1 MRINYNISS
10 LIAKNALNN
19 NDDRLSASTL
29 RLSSGYKINSAKDDA
44 AGLAIARKMNMQ
56 LKSIERA
63 TRNSNDG
70 VSVVDTADGAMSEIH
85 SILQRMNELAV
96 QSANGTNSDDDRAQI
111 QLEIDQLIQEVDR
124 ISETTEFNA
133 QSLLD
138 GTFGYKG
145 YTNSESVK
153 VMSYSEDVEKGMY
166 IIKSLTYYKYTDEV
180 VTYDD
185 GTSETKKYDRYSVD
199 SAENLKNALV
209 LTTSVSAYSDID
221 NVKGFPA
228 SAQVEI
234 DDENIVISDD
244 KGFQMKLAIND
255 RDNVDQAGLQTDVGN
270 TENIEV
276 NVYTEMTAIGT
287 DGKEYTIARFVVD
300 DATITDDIPA
310 GTNINNITTLPDGI
324 GTYTTTQDVKK
335 GDLID
340 NTGIVATTDIPKGT
354 TIITDDIPAGT
365 TIRNVYSDDM
375 AGNYTSLEA
384 SLGISDISK
393 VELNDKELTVT
404 YKDSTGADVTESY
417 HLQGSYDE
425 HLYTSSQSTRTKYTV
440 VGNNSTDDTIQINVT
455 KMGPML
461 VQTGA
466 NEGQQLAIEIPS
478 VSALSLGIDRLDVST
493 ERSATNSINVVSD
506 AINQL
511 SAVRSKIG
519 AYANRLE
526 HTIANLETTD
536 ENLTSAYSRIMD
548 VDVAEETTEY
558 TSVQILVQAATSV
571 LAQANERPQ
580 QVLQLLQ

>member
-10 LIAKNALNN
+10 IIAKNALNN

-56 LKSIERA
+56 IKSIERA
-63 TRNSNDG
+63 NRNSNDG

-138 GTFGYKG
+138 GSFGYKG

-153 VMSYSEDVEKGMY
+153 VMSYSEDVDKGIY
-166 IIKSLTYYKYTDEV
+166 LIKSLTYYKYTDEV

-185 GTSETKKYDRYSVD
+185 GTTETKKYDRYGVD
-199 SAENLKNALV
+199 SAENLKSALV
-209 LTTSVSAYSDID
+209 LTTSVSEYSNID

-228 SAQVEI
+228 SAKVEV
-234 DDENIVISDD
+234 DDENIVISDN
-244 KGFQMKLAIND
+244 KGFELKLAIND
-255 RDNVDQAGLQTDVGN
+255 RDNVDSAGLQTDVGN
-270 TENIEV
+270 TEQIEV
-276 NVYTEMTAIGT
+276 NVYTEMTAIDKNGNEVT
-287 DGKEYTIARFVVD
+287 VARLVVD
-300 DATITDDIPA
+300 DATITEDIPA
-310 GTNINNITTLPDGI
+310 GTNVKNITTLPDAAV
-324 GTYTTTQDVKK
+324 TSTTTSA
-335 GDLID
+335 
-340 NTGIVATTDIPKGT
+340 TGATVT
-354 TIITDDIPAGT
+354 TATIPAGT
-365 TIRNVYSDDM
+365 TIRTVYSDDIPG
-375 AGNYTSLEA
+375 AYTSLED
-384 SLGISDISK
+384 SLGISGITDVK
-393 VELNDKELTVT
+393 LNGKELTVT
-404 YKDSTGADVTESY
+404 LKDGSTESY
-417 HLQGSYDE
+417 TLQGSFDE

-440 VGNNSTDDTIQINVT
+440 VGDNSKDDTIQINVT

-493 ERSATNSINVVSD
+493 QRSARESINVVSD

-511 SAVRSKIG
+511 SAVRAKIG

-558 TSVQILVQAATSV
+558 TNVQILVQAATSV

>member
-10 LIAKNALNN
+10 IIAKNALNN
-19 NDDRLSASTL
+19 NDERLSASTL

-56 LKSIERA
+56 IKSIERA

-96 QSANGTNSDDDRAQI
+96 QSANGTNAEDDRAQI

-124 ISETTEFNA
+124 IAQTTEFNA
-133 QSLLD
+133 QTLLD
-138 GTFGYKG
+138 GSFAYKG

-166 IIKSLTYYKYTDEV
+166 LIKSLTYYKYTDEV
-180 VTYDD
+180 VTYSD
-185 GTSETKKYDRYSVD
+185 GTTETKKYDRYNVD
-199 SAENLKNALV
+199 SADNLKNALV

-228 SAQVEI
+228 GAEVEI

-244 KGFQMKLAIND
+244 KGFELKLAIND
-255 RDNVDQAGLQTDVGN
+255 RDNVKDAGLQTDVGN
-270 TENIEV
+270 TEQIEV
-276 NVYTEMTAIGT
+276 NVYTEMTAIGD

-310 GTNINNITTLPDGI
+310 GTPVNNITTLPAGI
-324 GTYTTTQDVKK
+324 GTVTTTAEVAK
-335 GDLID
+335 GDTIPG
-340 NTGIVATTDIPKGT
+340 TAIVATTTIPSGT
-354 TIITDDIPAGT
+354 TVTTDAIPAGT
-365 TIRNVYSDDM
+365 TTRTVYSDDM
-375 AGNYTSLEA
+375 AGGYTSLEA
-384 SLGISDISK
+384 SLGISGITNVD
-393 VELNDKELTVT
+393 LNDKELSVT
-404 YKDSTGADVTESY
+404 LEDGSIRTFN
-417 HLQGSYDE
+417 LQGSFSE

-440 VGNNSTDDTIQINVT
+440 VGNNSTDDTIQIEVT

-478 VSALSLGIDRLDVST
+478 VSSLYLGVDRLDVST
-493 ERSATNSINVVSD
+493 ERSATESINVVAK

-511 SAVRSKIG
+511 SSIRAKIG

-526 HTIANLETTD
+526 HTIANLDTTD

>member
-1 MRINYNISS
+1 
-10 LIAKNALNN
+10 
-19 NDDRLSASTL
+19 
-29 RLSSGYKINSAKDDA
+29 
-44 AGLAIARKMNMQ
+44 
-56 LKSIERA
+56 
-63 TRNSNDG
+63 
-70 VSVVDTADGAMSEIH
+70 
-85 SILQRMNELAV
+85 MNELAV

-324 GTYTTTQDVKK
+324 GTYTTTQDVAK
-335 GDLID
+335 GNVIGT
-340 NTGIVATTDIPKGT
+340 TGIVATTDIPKGT

>member
-10 LIAKNALNN
+10 IIAKNALNN
-19 NDDRLSASTL
+19 NDERLSASTL

-56 LKSIERA
+56 IKSIERA

-96 QSANGTNSDDDRAQI
+96 QSANGTNAEDDRAQI

-124 ISETTEFNA
+124 IAQTTEFNA
-133 QSLLD
+133 QTLLD
-138 GTFGYKG
+138 GSFAYKG

-166 IIKSLTYYKYTDEV
+166 LIKSLTYYKYTDEV
-180 VTYDD
+180 VTYSD
-185 GTSETKKYDRYSVD
+185 GTTETKKYDRYNVD
-199 SAENLKNALV
+199 SADNLKNALV

-228 SAQVEI
+228 GAEVEI

-244 KGFQMKLAIND
+244 KGFELKLAIND
-255 RDNVDQAGLQTDVGN
+255 RDNVKDAGLQTDVGN
-270 TENIEV
+270 TEQIEV
-276 NVYTEMTAIGT
+276 NVYTEMTAIGD

-300 DATITDDIPA
+300 DATTTDDIPE
-310 GTNINNITTLPDGI
+310 GTPVNNITTLPA
-324 GTYTTTQDVKK
+324 GTGTVTTTTVVAK
-335 GDLID
+335 GAIIP
-340 NTGIVATTDIPKGT
+340 NTNIVATTTIPSGT
-354 TIITDDIPAGT
+354 TVTTDAIPAGT
-365 TIRNVYSDDM
+365 TTRTVYSDDM
-375 AGNYTSLEA
+375 AGGYTSLEA
-384 SLGISDISK
+384 SLGISGITNVD
-393 VELNDKELTVT
+393 LNDKELSVT
-404 YKDSTGADVTESY
+404 LEDGSIRTFN
-417 HLQGSYDE
+417 LQGSFSE

-440 VGNNSTDDTIQINVT
+440 VGNNSTDDTIQIEVT

-478 VSALSLGIDRLDVST
+478 VSSLYLGVDRLDVST
-493 ERSATNSINVVSD
+493 ERSATESINVVAK

-511 SAVRSKIG
+511 SSIRAKIG

-526 HTIANLETTD
+526 HTIANLDTTD

>member
-10 LIAKNALNN
+10 IIAKNALNN

-29 RLSSGYKINSAKDDA
+29 RLSSGNKINSAKDDA

-56 LKSIERA
+56 IKSIERA

-138 GTFGYKG
+138 GSFGYKG

-185 GTSETKKYDRYSVD
+185 GTTETKKYDRFGVD
-199 SAENLKNALV
+199 SAENLKKALV

-228 SAQVEI
+228 GANVEV
-234 DDENIVISDD
+234 DDENIVISDN
-244 KGFQMKLAIND
+244 KGFELKLAIND

-276 NVYTEMTAIGT
+276 NIYTEMTAVDASGN
-287 DGKEYTIARFVVD
+287 EYTIARFVVD
-300 DATITDDIPA
+300 DATITEDIPA
-310 GTNINNITTLPDGI
+310 GTNVNNITTLPAGI
-324 GTYTTTQDVKK
+324 GTTTTTAEVAK
-335 GDLID
+335 GATIP
-340 NTGIVATTDIPKGT
+340 NTNIVASTTIPSGTTVTTDEIK
-354 TIITDDIPAGT
+354 AGT
-365 TIRNVYSDDM
+365 TIRTVYSDDIP
-375 AGNYTSLEA
+375 GTYTSLEE
-384 SLGISDISK
+384 SLGVSGITD
-393 VELNDKELTVT
+393 VELNDKTLTVT
-404 YKDSTGADVTESY
+404 LNDGSKNTYTIQGAYS
-417 HLQGSYDE
+417 E

-440 VGNNSTDDTIQINVT
+440 VGNNSTDNSIQINVT

-493 ERSATNSINVVSD
+493 QRSARDSINVVSD

-511 SAVRSKIG
+511 SSIRAKIG

>member
-1 MRINYNISS
+1 
-10 LIAKNALNN
+10 
-19 NDDRLSASTL
+19 
-29 RLSSGYKINSAKDDA
+29 
-44 AGLAIARKMNMQ
+44 
-56 LKSIERA
+56 
-63 TRNSNDG
+63 
-70 VSVVDTADGAMSEIH
+70 
-85 SILQRMNELAV
+85 
-96 QSANGTNSDDDRAQI
+96 
-111 QLEIDQLIQEVDR
+111 
-124 ISETTEFNA
+124 
-133 QSLLD
+133 
-138 GTFGYKG
+138 
-145 YTNSESVK
+145 
-153 VMSYSEDVEKGMY
+153 
-166 IIKSLTYYKYTDEV
+166 
-180 VTYDD
+180 
-185 GTSETKKYDRYSVD
+185 
-199 SAENLKNALV
+199 
-209 LTTSVSAYSDID
+209 
-221 NVKGFPA
+221 
-228 SAQVEI
+228 
-234 DDENIVISDD
+234 
-244 KGFQMKLAIND
+244 
-255 RDNVDQAGLQTDVGN
+255 
-270 TENIEV
+270 
-276 NVYTEMTAIGT
+276 
-287 DGKEYTIARFVVD
+287 
-300 DATITDDIPA
+300 
-310 GTNINNITTLPDGI
+310 
-324 GTYTTTQDVKK
+324 
-335 GDLID
+335 
-340 NTGIVATTDIPKGT
+340 
-354 TIITDDIPAGT
+354 
-365 TIRNVYSDDM
+365 M

>member
-10 LIAKNALNN
+10 IIAKNALNN

-29 RLSSGYKINSAKDDA
+29 RLSSGNKINSAKDDA

-56 LKSIERA
+56 IKSIERA

-138 GTFGYKG
+138 GSFGYKG

-166 IIKSLTYYKYTDEV
+166 VIKSLTYYKYTDEV

-185 GTSETKKYDRYSVD
+185 GTTETKKYDRFGVD
-199 SAENLKNALV
+199 SAENLKKALV

-228 SAQVEI
+228 GANVEV
-234 DDENIVISDD
+234 DDENIVISDN
-244 KGFQMKLAIND
+244 KGFELKLAIND

-276 NVYTEMTAIGT
+276 NIYTEMTAVDANGN
-287 DGKEYTIARFVVD
+287 EYTIARFVVD
-300 DATITDDIPA
+300 DATITEDIPA
-310 GTNINNITTLPDGI
+310 GTNVNNITTLPAGI
-324 GTYTTTQDVKK
+324 GTHTTTQEVKI
-335 GDLID
+335 GDNIPGT
-340 NTGIVATTDIPKGT
+340 NPPVIASTTIPSGT
-354 TIITDDIPAGT
+354 TVTTDDIKAGT
-365 TIRNVYSDDM
+365 TIRTVYSDDIP
-375 AGNYTSLEA
+375 GTYTSLEE
-384 SLGISDISK
+384 SLGVSGITD
-393 VELNDKELTVT
+393 VELNDKTLTVNLDDGSQKT
-404 YKDSTGADVTESY
+404 YT
-417 HLQGSYDE
+417 LQGSYSE

-440 VGNNSTDDTIQINVT
+440 VGNNSTDNSIQINVT

-493 ERSATNSINVVSD
+493 QRSARDSINVVSD

-511 SAVRSKIG
+511 SSIRAKIG